1 MKRCPIT
8 YEIIK
13 VLTLVLN
20 EFQELQ
26 PHWKKLIGR
35 SFLSEQMQIKYL
47 HLLETRSERLEF
59 SI

>member
-47 HLLETRSERLEF
+47 HLLETR
-59 SI
+59 I